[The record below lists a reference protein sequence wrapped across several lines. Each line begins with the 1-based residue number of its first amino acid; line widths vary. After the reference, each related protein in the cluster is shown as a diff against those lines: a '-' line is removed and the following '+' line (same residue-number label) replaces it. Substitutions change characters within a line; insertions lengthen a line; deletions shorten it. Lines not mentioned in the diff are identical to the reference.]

1 MKYVG
6 FNTIHPFSSI
16 ISKLLGKTD
25 NTVNVQYLNKYLDMS
40 SFSDIE
46 IKEVYS
52 NLSDNKLGV
61 ITQESIS
68 DYINNR
74 HINNVNNINNKDIDI
89 YNKLIP
95 VIDSLSK
102 TFVTELEHKAIL
114 PIDNESNSI
123 ITTSGTYNETQYE
136 QFRLKMYEIGESI
149 DDRVWPV
156 ALCNILCGISI
167 GILMPCMPLL
177 ASQINISSTQYGIVV
192 AAFGVSR
199 LMANIPAGYFVDR
212 LGRKPFL
219 VGGMGLCGLSIA
231 GAGLTLVPGFGIPWL
246 VCCRLM
252 TGISMS
258 GLSAG
263 SQMYVAD
270 ISNTLNR
277 ARMFVP
283 LQTSFHFGMVF
294 GPVLGGGMIEAVG
307 ISGTFFTVGAMCGG
321 ITILNQVLLKE
332 TMKSTNTP
340 VSVPIS
346 TPVTVTLDKDSN
358 TNNNNTNNS
367 NTDTPT
373 SSKPHIYQELGQSFK
388 TTFYTWKSFSDNKEL
403 LRVTMLN
410 GTYWYVLAGT
420 QMTLLPIMLTAPPF
434 DFNAGYIGAVF
445 AYMSTITVVASP
457 YMARLADKYDKVYT
471 LLGSSCMLGLG
482 VACIPY
488 ATNFIELCAALAP
501 MAIGSTALSIIPV
514 AYSADIV
521 TVKERAQAQSLIRTS
536 SDIGFVLG
544 ATSGGI
550 LADALSMS
558 TTISMNSGV
567 MVTAAAAWFITKKFA
582 TKITTTKNVNKM

>member
-1 MKYVG
+1 MQVKSR
-6 FNTIHPFSSI
+6 NPFSLI
-16 ISKLLGKTD
+16 ASKLLGKTD
-25 NTVNVQYLNKYLDMS
+25 NTVNGQYLNTHFEMS
-40 SFSDIE
+40 SFSDSE
-46 IKEVYS
+46 IKDVFGRLCDKKMGKITEESLSSFIKNRYRSDENASEES
-52 NLSDNKLGV
+52 NSV
-61 ITQESIS
+61 
-68 DYINNR
+68 
-74 HINNVNNINNKDIDI
+74 NVVPI
-89 YNKLIP
+89 
-95 VIDSLSK
+95 IDSLSK
-102 TFVTELEHKAIL
+102 TFVKELEEDAESKNKQL
-114 PIDNESNSI
+114 VPIDGNSDV
-123 ITTSGTYNETQYE
+123 QYDL
-136 QFRLKMYEIGESI
+136 FRLKMLSIGENI

-177 ASQINISSTQYGIVV
+177 ASQIDISSSQYGVVV

-219 VGGMGLCGLSIA
+219 VGGMGLCGMSIA

-270 ISNTLNR
+270 ISNALNR

-294 GPVLGGGMIEAVG
+294 GPVLGGGMIEAIG
-307 ISGTFFTVGAMCGG
+307 ISGTFFAVGGMCGG
-321 ITILNQVLLKE
+321 IALINQILLKE
-332 TMKSTNTP
+332 TMKKSPATINLTKN
-340 VSVPIS
+340 
-346 TPVTVTLDKDSN
+346 L
-358 TNNNNTNNS
+358 NS
-367 NTDTPT
+367 KEFLKTDT
-373 SSKPHIYQELGQSFK
+373 SGVENEPHVFQELGKSFR
-388 TTFYTWKSFSDNKEL
+388 TTFNTWKSFSDNKEL

-420 QMTLLPIMLTAPPF
+420 QMTLLPIMLTATPF
-434 DFNAGYIGAVF
+434 EFNAGYIGAVF
-445 AYMSTITVVASP
+445 AYMSTITVVSSP
-457 YMARLADKYDKVYT
+457 YMAKLADKYDKVYT

-482 VACIPY
+482 VASIPH
-488 ATNFIELCAALAP
+488 ATNFLELCAALAP

-544 ATSGGI
+544 ATSAGV
-550 LADALSMS
+550 LADTLSMT

-567 MVTAAAAWFITKKFA
+567 MVTAAAAWFIAKKFA
-582 TKITTTKNVNKM
+582 TIAGNKKIQ